1 LNYYKSIK
9 STDPTSKQNQLQPQ
23 IQIQPAQNN
32 TEKPVVSEEHLI
44 FENKFNTLVENIQKI
59 SDENKKLGSLLKT
72 IADMQFYTFQKI
84 KDYQK
89 TIDNLNIQLN
99 TNNKEENINKSNLK
113 KNKKEGVSF
122 KEVNPEI
129 DDDEMTNLIEKEKRN
144 DFLDP

>member
-1 LNYYKSIK
+1 MNYYKSIK